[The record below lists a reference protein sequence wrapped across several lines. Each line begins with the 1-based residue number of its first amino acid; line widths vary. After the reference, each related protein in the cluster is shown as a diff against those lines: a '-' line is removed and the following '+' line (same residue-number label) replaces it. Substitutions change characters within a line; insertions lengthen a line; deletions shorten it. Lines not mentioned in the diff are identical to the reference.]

1 MGAEATSQVPEKV
14 KVATPQKAEV
24 ASPQSTKVP
33 SAVMRYLYSQAA
45 RRMQSM
51 EKSTSGSDYEAAR
64 LVVKHLV
71 TNGLQRAQEMR
82 SSMPDALAEA
92 QQDIAAIRASKKRI
106 EDATKKAEEI
116 VNAASTKVQAAAR
129 GRQVRQKKDL
139 LEKSAVTLQRALRRL
154 QQQWH
159 EGKKWDFAAVVRA
172 VKGQRREW
180 AMEFQRVAGEGG
192 LDQQA
197 FVHALS
203 RACSG
208 RVSSLQARQFEA
220 ELFNAIARL
229 AYSCRDD
236 DVSQDTWARGEPW
249 GGICQKVCLTEVRK
263 ANAIKRNP
271 KLLIYS

>member
-1 MGAEATSQVPEKV
+1 MSLSIQPSTYLSLELLECLVELLLVNLNTLMPWLQAEKLWIGYVEQSKDSGRMLLPTFWAICEAVSQGDV
-14 KVATPQKAEV
+14 
-24 ASPQSTKVP
+24 
-33 SAVMRYLYSQAA
+33 QAA
-45 RRMQSM
+45 EFADMTVEEYVSY
-51 EKSTSGSDYEAAR
+51 GSDDQHAV
-64 LVVKHLV
+64 L
-71 TNGLQRAQEMR
+71 MR

-236 DVSQDTWARGEPW
+236 DVSQDTAREH
-249 GGICQKVCLTEVRK
+249 Q
-263 ANAIKRNP
+263 
-271 KLLIYS
+271 